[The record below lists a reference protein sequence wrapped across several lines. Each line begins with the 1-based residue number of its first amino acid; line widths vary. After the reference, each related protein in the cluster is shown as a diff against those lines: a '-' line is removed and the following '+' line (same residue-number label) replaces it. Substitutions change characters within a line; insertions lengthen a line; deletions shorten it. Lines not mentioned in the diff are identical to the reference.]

1 MLFNLVKKN
10 ILKSVCL
17 IFSFILFN
25 ISAMAQGDIQAS
37 SEPSDLSL
45 ICEHSLGSK
54 ESFLQKMN
62 PEKENIINVNTVKT
76 KLIVKKIDTDKN
88 KNKINTPPKS
98 LYFASSEE
106 IRAYENK
113 IKQEKIQAEKLKA
126 QELAQRQAQEK
137 EQILILASQNQAYQN
152 KVDGCLQ
159 S

>member
-1 MLFNLVKKN
+1 MLLNYMRKKN
-10 ILKSVCL
+10 ILKSAWL

-25 ISAMAQGDIQAS
+25 INAVAQGDIQAS
-37 SEPSDLSL
+37 SESSNLSQ

-62 PEKENIINVNTVKT
+62 LEKENIKNAKTVKT
-76 KLIVKKIDTDKN
+76 KLIAKDVH
-88 KNKINTPPKS
+88 KINTTPPKS

-113 IKQEKIQAEKLKA
+113 IKKDKIQAEKLKA
-126 QELAQRQAQEK
+126 QKFAQQQQQEK
-137 EQILILASQNQAYQN
+137 EQILILATKNQEHQN
-152 KVDGCLQ
+152 KVDRCLQ